1 MTLVSFCGV
10 LFWQFTDISQRILKN
25 LCLFWNWNWV
35 CVWVCVSLLTKPLT
49 QCFTN
54 MFKQIVY
61 TWECMCA
68 LHPYVSCTS
77 PILLQNHKADMNIAL
92 LPGCVCMQSSA
103 ACVFSTLE
111 LHLLL
116 LLLLLLLA
124 ALLLWALRGSAV
136 LGLCETHSTGV
147 LCGFDYE
154 VLWNAVII
162 LDNFRLLLTTVAMT
176 VVE

>member
-1 MTLVSFCGV
+1 
-10 LFWQFTDISQRILKN
+10 
-25 LCLFWNWNWV
+25 
-35 CVWVCVSLLTKPLT
+35 
-49 QCFTN
+49 
-54 MFKQIVY
+54 
-61 TWECMCA
+61 MCA
-68 LHPYVSCTS
+68 LHPYVLCTS

-116 LLLLLLLA
+116 LLLAAQLLL
-124 ALLLWALRGSAV
+124 ALRGSAV
-136 LGLCETHSTGV
+136 LCLCETHSTGV

-154 VLWNAVII
+154 VLLNAVII

-176 VVE
+176 VVECCVSGSVSFDPSANYSYSI